1 MLYPW
6 PSDADAVLLDA
17 ALEIAMGY
25 LEYSGQAE
33 PYTEVRRVAAHGI
46 LTAWSKGARHVI
58 RLGNAGIVAVE
69 HKSGDKGKLQSS
81 YPRVS

>member
-6 PSDADAVLLDA
+6 PTDTDAVLLDA

-25 LEYSGQAE
+25 LEYTGQADD
-33 PYTEVRRVAAHGI
+33 YTEVRRVAAHAI

-69 HKSGDKGKLQSS
+69 NKSEATSKVRSF